1 MDDLA
6 KELTL
11 SHRLSGSLLGD
22 MMDTVDE
29 FRIRYARTD
38 DDDLRRLLAI
48 EPASLTPEALQAL
61 GEEVERRGLRGPLD
75 PPRPDPLDSIV
86 WPEVAESHNYAKA
99 SILGRFLAHLWVGRQ
114 SAGRSNQ

>member
-6 KELTL
+6 HELTL
-11 SHRLSGSLLGD
+11 SHRLPEHLLGD
-22 MMDTVDE
+22 TMETVDE
-29 FRIRYARTD
+29 FRVRYARTD
-38 DDDLRRLLAI
+38 DDDLRRLLAV

-86 WPEVAESHNYAKA
+86 WPEILEPKKDAKA
-99 SILGRFLAHLWVGRQ
+99 SMFGRFLARLSER
-114 SAGRSNQ
+114 